1 MTVRKLAI
9 LGIMV
14 LLFASIAS
22 ARDAEDHK
30 HLLHELGGPFI
41 VYRNNVQVELKLS
54 DDQKQGLQ
62 ERLPVATPGNHEV
75 LENLESLQA
84 NEREKVILSPSPEV
98 RRKLWAFLNQTLTA
112 EQLKRFSNWNYSMK
126 DRRPW
131 WVGPRS

>member
-54 DDQKQGLQ
+54 DDQKQRLQ
-62 ERLPVATPGNHEV
+62 ERLP
-75 LENLESLQA
+75 SLS
-84 NEREKVILSPSPEV
+84 RKP
-98 RRKLWAFLNQTLTA
+98 RR
-112 EQLKRFSNWNYSMK
+112 S
-126 DRRPW
+126 
-131 WVGPRS
+131 